1 MVNALFGVFVCAW
14 VLSTIA
20 FVTLASQEDY
30 EVKEED
36 FVQPEYFEVE
46 ATAYCDG
53 EVCCRGEIPRYG
65 ICAGKP
71 EWYGKIIALYESN
84 NGKIGEFIG
93 YFECLDTGSERIK
106 NGEVIDIFNPS
117 REWCLQF
124 GRKKVIAIIIEG
136 RG

>member
-1 MVNALFGVFVCAW
+1 MIKGIVIMSVILLLVSLMGLCA
-14 VLSTIA
+14 T
-20 FVTLASQEDY
+20 ASQEDY
-30 EVKEED
+30 SVDEAD
-36 FVQPEYFEVE
+36 FEQPEYFEVE

-53 EVCCRGEIPRYG
+53 EVCCRGEIPRWG

-71 EWYGKIIALYESN
+71 EWYGKVIALYESD

-93 YFECLDTGSERIK
+93 YFECLDTGSERIR

-117 REWCLQF
+117 REWCKQF
-124 GRKKVIAIIIEG
+124 GRKKVIAYIIEG